1 MNGQGKVEGAPSS
14 WNLLRWLH
22 RRAPWTVGLTGK
34 GGPPV
39 LASLMC
45 AILVVA
51 AIFGTSITPYSETT
65 IDFESVMMPPVWQD
79 EGSIRHPFGTDQL
92 GRDILSRLVAGA
104 QVSMMVAVAA
114 VVVGGILG
122 TFIGLIAGYFGGVIG
137 SILSRITEAFLALPF
152 ILMALALVAALGP
165 GLSNII
171 IVMILTNWARYAR
184 LVRSEVLGIKE
195 RDFVLLARIA
205 GVSRFRI
212 ALRHVLPNAVNSVAI
227 LAILD
232 VGRAMILESALSFLG
247 LGVQPPSVSW
257 GVMLADA
264 KSFMGFAWWLA
275 LFPGVAIFLSVLSF
289 SALGDWLH
297 TKFDPRTGL

>member
-1 MNGQGKVEGAPSS
+1 MNVQVTPSYPNPATRPGWFS
-14 WNLLRWLH
+14 R
-22 RRAPWTVGLTGK
+22 LTGN
-34 GGPPV
+34 GGPPL

-45 AILVVA
+45 VILVIA
-51 AIFGTSITPYSETT
+51 AVFGTSITPYSETT
-65 IDFESVMMPPVWQD
+65 IDFEAVMMPPAWQD
-79 EGSIRHPFGTDQL
+79 EGSIRHPLGTDQL

-137 SILSRITEAFLALPF
+137 AVLSRLTEAFLALPF

-165 GLSNII
+165 GLQNII
-171 IVMILTNWARYAR
+171 IVMIITNWARYAR

-205 GVSRFRI
+205 GVSRVRI
-212 ALRHVLPNAVNSVAI
+212 ALRHVLPNAINSVAI

-247 LGVQPPSVSW
+247 LGVQPPNVSW

-275 LFPGVAIFLSVLSF
+275 LFPGLAIFLSVLSL

>member
-1 MNGQGKVEGAPSS
+1 MTGPDASPVRPSS
-14 WNLLRWLH
+14 GWG
-22 RRAPWTVGLTGK
+22 RRCAGWIAALAGK
-34 GGPPV
+34 AGPPK
-39 LASLMC
+39 LATLMC
-45 AILVVA
+45 LLLVIA
-51 AIFGTSITPYSETT
+51 AVFGTSVTPYSETT
-65 IDFESVMMPPVWQD
+65 IDFEAVMTPPFWETD
-79 EGSIRHPFGTDQL
+79 GTWRHPFGTDQL

-104 QVSMMVAVAA
+104 QVSMMVAIAA
-114 VVVGGILG
+114 VLVGGTLG
-122 TFIGLIAGYFGGVIG
+122 TLIGLIAGYFGGVIG
-137 SILSRITEAFLALPF
+137 AVLSRLTEAFLALPF
-152 ILMALALVAALGP
+152 ILMALALVAAFGP

-171 IVMILTNWARYAR
+171 IVMVLTNWARYAR

-212 ALRHVLPNAVNSVAI
+212 AVRHVLPNAVNSVAI

-232 VGRAMILESALSFLG
+232 VGRAMMLESALSFLG

-275 LFPGVAIFLSVLSF
+275 LFPGIAIFLSVLSF

>member
-1 MNGQGKVEGAPSS
+1 MTGPDASPVRPSS
-14 WNLLRWLH
+14 GWG
-22 RRAPWTVGLTGK
+22 RRCAGWIAALAGK
-34 GGPPV
+34 AGPPK
-39 LASLMC
+39 LATLMC
-45 AILVVA
+45 LLLVIA
-51 AIFGTSITPYSETT
+51 AVFGTSVTPYSETK
-65 IDFESVMMPPVWQD
+65 IDFEAVMTPPFWETD
-79 EGSIRHPFGTDQL
+79 GTWRHPFGTDQL

-114 VVVGGILG
+114 VLVGGTLG
-122 TFIGLIAGYFGGVIG
+122 TLIGLIAGYFGGVIG
-137 SILSRITEAFLALPF
+137 AVLSRLTEAFLALPF
-152 ILMALALVAALGP
+152 ILMALALVAAFGP

-171 IVMILTNWARYAR
+171 IVMVLTNWARYAR

-212 ALRHVLPNAVNSVAI
+212 AVRHVLPNAVNSVAI

-232 VGRAMILESALSFLG
+232 VGRAMMLESALSFLG

-275 LFPGVAIFLSVLSF
+275 LFPGIAIFLSVLSF

>member
-1 MNGQGKVEGAPSS
+1 MTGPDASAVRPSS
-14 WNLLRWLH
+14 GWG
-22 RRAPWTVGLTGK
+22 RRCAGWIAALAGK
-34 GGPPV
+34 EGPPK
-39 LASLMC
+39 LATLMC
-45 AILVVA
+45 LLLVIA
-51 AIFGTSITPYSETT
+51 AVFGTSVTPYSETK
-65 IDFESVMMPPVWQD
+65 IDFEAVMTPPFWETD
-79 EGSIRHPFGTDQL
+79 GTWRHPFGTDQL

-114 VVVGGILG
+114 VLVGGTLG
-122 TFIGLIAGYFGGVIG
+122 TLIGLIAGYFGGVIG
-137 SILSRITEAFLALPF
+137 AVLSRLTEAFLALPF
-152 ILMALALVAALGP
+152 ILMALALVAAFGP

-171 IVMILTNWARYAR
+171 IVMVLTNWARYAR

-212 ALRHVLPNAVNSVAI
+212 AVRHVLPNAVNSVAI

-232 VGRAMILESALSFLG
+232 VGRAMMLESALSFLG

-275 LFPGVAIFLSVLSF
+275 LFPGIAIFLSVLSF

>member
-1 MNGQGKVEGAPSS
+1 MC
-14 WNLLRWLH
+14 LL
-22 RRAPWTVGLTGK
+22 
-34 GGPPV
+34 
-39 LASLMC
+39 
-45 AILVVA
+45 LVIA
-51 AIFGTSITPYSETT
+51 AVFGTSVTPYSETT
-65 IDFESVMMPPVWQD
+65 IDFEAVMTPPFWETD
-79 EGSIRHPFGTDQL
+79 GTWRHPFGTDQL

-104 QVSMMVAVAA
+104 QVSMMVAIAA
-114 VVVGGILG
+114 VLVGGTLG
-122 TFIGLIAGYFGGVIG
+122 TLIGLIAGYFGGVIG
-137 SILSRITEAFLALPF
+137 AVLSRLTEAFLALPF
-152 ILMALALVAALGP
+152 ILMALALVAAFGP

-171 IVMILTNWARYAR
+171 IVMVLTNWARYAR

-212 ALRHVLPNAVNSVAI
+212 AVRHVLPNAVNSVAI

-232 VGRAMILESALSFLG
+232 VGRAMMLESALSFLG

-275 LFPGVAIFLSVLSF
+275 LFPGIAIFLSVLSF

>member
-1 MNGQGKVEGAPSS
+1 VRPSS
-14 WNLLRWLH
+14 GWG
-22 RRAPWTVGLTGK
+22 RRCAGWIAALAGK
-34 GGPPV
+34 AGPPK
-39 LASLMC
+39 LATLMC
-45 AILVVA
+45 LMLVITAV
-51 AIFGTSITPYSETT
+51 FGTSVTPYSETT
-65 IDFESVMMPPVWQD
+65 IDFEAVMTPPFWETD
-79 EGSIRHPFGTDQL
+79 GTWRHPFGTDQL

-114 VVVGGILG
+114 VLVGGTLG
-122 TFIGLIAGYFGGVIG
+122 TLIGLIAGYFGGVIG
-137 SILSRITEAFLALPF
+137 AVLSRLTEAFLALPF
-152 ILMALALVAALGP
+152 ILMALALVAAFGP

-171 IVMILTNWARYAR
+171 IVMVLTNWARYAR

-212 ALRHVLPNAVNSVAI
+212 AVRHVLPNAVNSVAI

-232 VGRAMILESALSFLG
+232 VGRAMMMESALSFLG

-275 LFPGVAIFLSVLSF
+275 LFPGIAIFLSVLSF

-297 TKFDPRTGL
+297 TKFDPRTGF

>member
-1 MNGQGKVEGAPSS
+1 MSFQSTYPNPGMAGWPRRFAS
-14 WNLLRWLH
+14 WMSGLRPP
-22 RRAPWTVGLTGK
+22 RGL
-34 GGPPV
+34 PI
-39 LASLMC
+39 LSFLMC
-45 AILVVA
+45 VLLLIA
-51 AIFGTSITPYSETT
+51 AVFGTSITPYSETA
-65 IDFESVMMPPVWQD
+65 IDFEAVMMPPFWQE
-79 EGSIRHPFGTDQL
+79 EGSLHHVLGTDQL

-114 VVVGGILG
+114 VVVGAILG
-122 TFIGLIAGYFGGVIG
+122 TLIGLVSGYFGGVIG
-137 SILSRITEAFLALPF
+137 SVLSRLTEAFLALPF
-152 ILMALALVAALGP
+152 ILMALALVAAFGP

-195 RDFVLLARIA
+195 RDFVVLARIA
-205 GVSRFRI
+205 GVSRLRI
-212 ALRHVLPNAVNSVAI
+212 ALRHVLPNALNSVAI

-232 VGRAMILESALSFLG
+232 VGRAMMLESALSFLG

-275 LFPGVAIFLSVLSF
+275 LFPGIAIFLSVLSF
-289 SALGDWLH
+289 SSLGDWLH

>member
-1 MNGQGKVEGAPSS
+1 MTVQATLAAPAPG
-14 WNLLRWLH
+14 LHVGRGRRWFNALF
-22 RRAPWTVGLTGK
+22 GK
-34 GGPPV
+34 GRPPV
-39 LASLMC
+39 LASLMFL
-45 AILVVA
+45 ILVVSA
-51 AIFGTSITPYSETT
+51 LFGTSITPYSETT
-65 IDFESVMMPPVWQD
+65 IDFAAVMIPPVWQ
-79 EGSIRHPFGTDQL
+79 EGGSWSHILGTDQL

-104 QVSMMVAVAA
+104 QVSMIVAVAA

-122 TFIGLIAGYFGGVIG
+122 TLIGLVAGYFGGVTG
-137 SILSRITEAFLALPF
+137 VVLSRLIDAFLALPF

-171 IVMILTNWARYAR
+171 IVMVLTNWARYAR
-184 LVRSEVLGIKE
+184 LTRSEVIGIKE

-205 GVSRFRI
+205 GVSRIRI

-232 VGRAMILESALSFLG
+232 VGRAMMLESALSFLG

-275 LFPGVAIFLSVLSF
+275 LFPGLAIFLSVLSF
-289 SALGDWLH
+289 SAIGDWLH

>member
-1 MNGQGKVEGAPSS
+1 MTGPDASSVHPSS
-14 WNLLRWLH
+14 GWG
-22 RRAPWTVGLTGK
+22 RRCAGWIASFAGK
-34 GGPPV
+34 AGPPR
-39 LASLMC
+39 LATLMC
-45 AILVVA
+45 LLLVIA
-51 AIFGTSITPYSETT
+51 AIFGTSVTPYSETT
-65 IDFESVMMPPVWQD
+65 IDFEAVMTPPFWETD
-79 EGSIRHPFGTDQL
+79 GTWRHPFGTDQL

-104 QVSMMVAVAA
+104 QVSMMVAIAA
-114 VVVGGILG
+114 VLVGGTLG
-122 TFIGLIAGYFGGVIG
+122 TLIGLIAGYFGGVIG
-137 SILSRITEAFLALPF
+137 AVLSRLTEAFLALPF
-152 ILMALALVAALGP
+152 ILMALALVAAFGP

-171 IVMILTNWARYAR
+171 IVMVLTNWARYAR

-212 ALRHVLPNAVNSVAI
+212 AVRHVLPNAVNSVAI

-232 VGRAMILESALSFLG
+232 VGRAMMLESALSFLG

-275 LFPGVAIFLSVLSF
+275 LFPGIAIFLSVLSF

>member
-1 MNGQGKVEGAPSS
+1 MTNQATSPLHPSPVWS
-14 WNLLRWLH
+14 
-22 RRAPWTVGLTGK
+22 RRCTAWIVAIVGK
-34 GGPPV
+34 GGPPK
-39 LASLMC
+39 LAALMC
-45 AILVVA
+45 LLLVVA
-51 AIFGTSITPYSETT
+51 AIFGTALMPYSETT
-65 IDFESVMMPPVWQD
+65 IDFEAVMMPPFW
-79 EGSIRHPFGTDQL
+79 EAGGALLHPFGTDQL

-104 QVSMMVAVAA
+104 QVSLMVALAA
-114 VVVGGILG
+114 VVVGGTVG
-122 TFIGLIAGYFGGVIG
+122 TLIGLISGYFGGVIG
-137 SILSRITEAFLALPF
+137 AVLSRLTEAFLALPF
-152 ILMALALVAALGP
+152 ILMALALVAAFGP

-171 IVMILTNWARYAR
+171 IVMVLTNWARYAR

-195 RDFVLLARIA
+195 QDYVLLARIA

-212 ALRHVLPNAVNSVAI
+212 ALRHVLPNAINSVAI

-232 VGRAMILESALSFLG
+232 VGRAMMLESALSFLG

-275 LFPGVAIFLSVLSF
+275 LFPGIAIFLSVLSF

-297 TKFDPRTGL
+297 SKFDSRTGL